1 MKYIEESWKWLPK
14 YEVDRL
20 LLCAKYWLMS
30 LHTSQNPDLYTR
42 YTPSIHHLGY
52 SSFTLLYRIMHF
64 LCLILLTTATALQ
77 SPLDISMSRTRTKA
91 GNPVINGWYADPE
104 ARIFTSSQNQTQ
116 NRNQYWIYPTTST
129 TYDKQTTFSAF
140 SSPDLVTWTPH
151 PHILN
156 ITQIPWSTNRAAWAP
171 SVTCRN
177 GEYYMYFSVGDGA
190 GIGVARSETGE
201 PQGPFRDV
209 LGKALVP
216 GVVMGA
222 QGIDA
227 QVFIDYEGSED
238 GEVVGGEDG
247 RGGGKGRNWLYFGGW
262 GHAVVVE
269 LGEDMVS
276 LKGEYKEITP
286 EGYVE
291 GPWVLKRKGVYY
303 FLFSVGG

>member
-52 SSFTLLYRIMHF
+52 SSFTLQYRIMHF

-140 SSPDLVTWTPH
+140 SSRPRNLDTTPAH
-151 PHILN
+151 PQHH
-156 ITQIPWSTNRAAWAP
+156 AD
-171 SVTCRN
+171 SVEHEPRR
-177 GEYYMYFSVGDGA
+177 VGA
-190 GIGVARSETGE
+190 V
-201 PQGPFRDV
+201 RDV
-209 LGKALVP
+209 PERRVLY
-216 GVVMGA
+216 
-222 QGIDA
+222 
-227 QVFIDYEGSED
+227 VFLRR
-238 GEVVGGEDG
+238 G
-247 RGGGKGRNWLYFGGW
+247 RRGDW
-262 GHAVVVE
+262 GCKV
-269 LGEDMVS
+269 
-276 LKGEYKEITP
+276 
-286 EGYVE
+286 
-291 GPWVLKRKGVYY
+291 
-303 FLFSVGG
+303 